1 MSDELFNFELITP
14 SKVLISE
21 SVNSV
26 SIQGV
31 EGDMTIFAN
40 HSPIA
45 TALRP
50 GYLKVVVNNKSENYF
65 VTGGFVQIIGDEVV
79 ILAEKATLESE
90 VSLEMIDQTINKTKN
105 LMENASE
112 LQKCVLAKKLNDLT
126 IIKSQL

>member
-50 GYLKVVVNNKSENYF
+50 GYLKVVINNKSENYF

>member
-1 MSDELFNFELITP
+1 
-14 SKVLISE
+14 
-21 SVNSV
+21 
-26 SIQGV
+26 
-31 EGDMTIFAN
+31 MTIFAN

-50 GYLKVVVNNKSENYF
+50 GYLNVVLNNKSENYF

-79 ILAEKATLESE
+79 ILAENATLESE

>member
-31 EGDMTIFAN
+31 EGDMTIFSN

-50 GYLKVVVNNKSENYF
+50 GYLNVVLNNKSENYF

-79 ILAEKATLESE
+79 ILAENATLESE
-90 VSLEMIDQTINKTKN
+90 LSLEMIDQTINKTKN

>member
-14 SKVLISE
+14 SKVLISG

-50 GYLKVVVNNKSENYF
+50 GYLKVVINNKSENYF

-79 ILAEKATLESE
+79 ILAENATLESE

>member
-50 GYLKVVVNNKSENYF
+50 GYLNVVLKNKSENYF

-79 ILAEKATLESE
+79 ILAENATLESE
-90 VSLEMIDQTINKTKN
+90 VSLEMIDQTIIKTKN

>member
-14 SKVLISE
+14 SKVLISG

-50 GYLKVVVNNKSENYF
+50 GYLKVVINNKSENYF

-90 VSLEMIDQTINKTKN
+90 VSLEMIDQTIIKTKN

>member
-26 SIQGV
+26 SIKGV

-50 GYLKVVVNNKSENYF
+50 GYLNISVNNRSENYF

-79 ILAEKATLESE
+79 ILAENATLENE
-90 VSLEMIDQTINKTKN
+90 VSLELIDHTINKTKN

>member
-31 EGDMTIFAN
+31 EGDMTIFSN

-50 GYLKVVVNNKSENYF
+50 GYLNVVLNNKSENYF

-79 ILAEKATLESE
+79 ILAENATLESE

>member
-50 GYLKVVVNNKSENYF
+50 GYLNVVLNNKSENYF

-79 ILAEKATLESE
+79 ILAENATLESE

>member
-1 MSDELFNFELITP
+1 MKESKKFEVVLFA
-14 SKVLISE
+14 E

-31 EGDMTIFAN
+31 EGDMTIFSN

-50 GYLKVVVNNKSENYF
+50 GYLNVVLNNKSENYF

>member
-21 SVNSV
+21 SVNFV
-26 SIQGV
+26 RIQGV

-50 GYLKVVVNNKSENYF
+50 GYLNVVLNNKSENYF

-79 ILAEKATLESE
+79 ILAENAILESE

>member
-1 MSDELFNFELITP
+1 MSNELFNFELITP
-14 SKVLISE
+14 SKVLISG

-50 GYLKVVVNNKSENYF
+50 GYLKVVINNKSENYF

>member
-21 SVNSV
+21 SVSSV

-50 GYLKVVVNNKSENYF
+50 GYLNVVLNNKSENYF

-79 ILAEKATLESE
+79 ILAENAILESE

>member
-14 SKVLISE
+14 SKVLISG

-50 GYLKVVVNNKSENYF
+50 GYLKVVINNKSENYF